1 MLERE
6 SCPILDGNTV
16 DTLFNGQSGNTL
28 MDTINYERYSILQQ
42 KYVKM
47 TAPNKGTKSG
57 YGASGHGTKGGSYL
71 GVEVALGRRLE
82 LAVEARVLEEPV
94 ARVVGRHRRVVQLLH
109 GAVRTRVT
117 ANEDTRHSPTHR
129 RIPKPTV
136 P

>member
-94 ARVVGRHRRVVQLLH
+94 ARVVGRHRRVVQLLSK
-109 GAVRTRVT
+109 GYFAYKKNRPLGPYSRT
-117 ANEDTRHSPTHR
+117 
-129 RIPKPTV
+129 KPRALWCS
-136 P
+136 